1 MSMKNLDIKNI
12 KKVGIVAKIDNDLGK
27 NLSILKEIFKKFN
40 VCILLENL
48 TAKAIG
54 QDGFRLEKLVRECE
68 LLISLGGDGT
78 LISVARKSTEISP
91 FIVSIHTGH
100 LGFLTTATIDECE
113 IFFKELFEAK
123 FEISRPFM
131 LDVFMHKKSGETV
144 HKVAFN
150 DAVIMREKP
159 VSIAK
164 VEAFLNGKYFNT
176 YFGDGIIASTPVG
189 STAYN
194 MSAGGAIIYPLSDV
208 FSLTPICSHSLTQR
222 PIILSKNL
230 TVELRASND
239 EVLVIDG
246 QDSFS
251 MSEFSG
257 VSVGLSKIYAN
268 LVRKQ
273 DEDYFQILKQKLHWG
288 YND

>member
-1 MSMKNLDIKNI
+1 MKNLDIKNI

-54 QDGFRLEKLVRECE
+54 QDGFRFEKLARECE

-78 LISVARKSTEISP
+78 LISVARKSAKISP

-100 LGFLTTATIDECE
+100 LGFLTTVTINECE
-113 IFFKELFEAK
+113 IFFKEFFEAK

-131 LDVFMHKKSGETV
+131 LDVFMHKKNGETV

-257 VSVGLSKIYAN
+257 VSVGLSKIYTN